1 MSKSK
6 SVVLTTLEKTGG
18 FVSAQEVFQL
28 LRKQGKPTGL
38 QLCIGHC
45 RKLQLRILLMFFE
58 KKMVRRYIVCVQL
71 GIITT

>member
-1 MSKSK
+1 MQSARIS
-6 SVVLTTLEKTGG
+6 GG

-38 QLCIGHC
+38 ATVYRTAESC
-45 RKLQLRILLMFFE
+45 LRIQLMFFE